1 MKPRLIFSGLA
12 GAGLASGFYLACSHP
27 PDRFQGEFARIIHMH
42 VPAAWVAFLAFG
54 VTMVAG
60 LVWLATKNY
69 TFDHIALASAELG
82 VLFTSLALVTG
93 MFWGDVVW
101 GKAWDWGDA
110 RMASTAL
117 MFFVY
122 IGYLA
127 LRRSIDDPE
136 TRAKRAAVLGSIAFL
151 QVPLVYSSVIIWRTL
166 HPTSSIRPDGP
177 SMPTE
182 QLKAMLTNLAAYTL
196 VYVVFVVW
204 RGQQSGQEA
213 LLEERDNF
221 DLGPAGTAIEPPTLG
236 TAT

>member
-12 GAGLASGFYLACSHP
+12 GAVLASGLYLAASHP
-27 PDRFQGEFARIIHMH
+27 PDSFQGEFARIIHVH

-69 TFDHIALASAELG
+69 TFDHIASASAELG

-93 MFWGDVVW
+93 MLWGDVVW

-122 IGYLA
+122 IRQSL
-127 LRRSIDDPE
+127 I
-136 TRAKRAAVLGSIAFL
+136 
-151 QVPLVYSSVIIWRTL
+151 
-166 HPTSSIRPDGP
+166 HNPT
-177 SMPTE
+177 
-182 QLKAMLTNLAAYTL
+182 
-196 VYVVFVVW
+196 W
-204 RGQQSGQEA
+204 
-213 LLEERDNF
+213 
-221 DLGPAGTAIEPPTLG
+221 
-236 TAT
+236 

>member
-1 MKPRLIFSGLA
+1 MRPRYIFAGIA
-12 GAGLASGFYLACSHP
+12 GAGLGFGLYLAASHP
-27 PDRFQGEFARIIHMH
+27 PDSFQGEFARIIHVH

-69 TFDHIALASAELG
+69 TFDSIAVASAELG
-82 VLFTSLALVTG
+82 VFFTALALVTG
-93 MFWGDVVW
+93 MIWGDAVW

-122 IGYLA
+122 VGYLA

-136 TRAKRAAVLGSIAFL
+136 TRAKRASILGSIAFL
-151 QVPLVYSSVIIWRTL
+151 QVPLVYFSVTIWRTL
-166 HPTSSIRPDGP
+166 HPTSSLRPDGP
-177 SMPTE
+177 AMPTD
-182 QLKAMLTNLAAYTL
+182 QLVAMLANVAAYTL
-196 VYVVFVVW
+196 VYVVFATW
-204 RGQQSGQEA
+204 RARQVTQEGI
-213 LLEERDNF
+213 LEARDSV
-221 DLGPAGTAIEPPTLG
+221 DLGPAGRAIEPPTLG